1 MNINSKTVGSLL
13 VGFSI
18 ILLFL
23 LTFVKID
30 NDKKSAILCQEF
42 SKDGLDMKDCPV
54 HKSNFSWIIIL
65 SYGISFI
72 VLAIGVILLFI
83 PRFFKEESKKEFKQ
97 FDISKL
103 SEEEKKFYDIIKNK
117 GGSSYQTDLINE
129 TSFSKVKT
137 TRILDRMES
146 RGMVERKRRGM
157 TNIIVLK

>member
-42 SKDGLDMKDCPV
+42 SKDGFDMKNCPV
-54 HKSNFSWIIIL
+54 HKSNFSWIIIF

-83 PRFFKEESKKEFKQ
+83 PKLFREESKREFKQ

-117 GGSSYQTDLINE
+117 GGSAYQTDLINE

-146 RGMVERKRRGM
+146 RGIVERKRRGM
-157 TNIIVLK
+157 TNIIFLK